1 MMMMTYATHNIA
13 APHQTYFK
21 WGEHTFSIRIGGKR
35 RRSRPWLANCDLGV
49 WASTWCGGPVD
60 CYRLIRRELRAAHC
74 ICTALGPAAF
84 RPTVSSWRLD
94 FLYSVDDRVNYACFE
109 CICAPS
115 VYPLVVW
122 SARFAV
128 AALALCAA
136 CSHNTYT
143 YGDTRWWQKQLRTV
157 FFARLL
163 GLSCAPKTAC
173 VFFLRAR
180 ASHRKL
186 RPRAA
191 AACKSMTK
199 WLMYNPQIL

>member
-136 CSHNTYT
+136 RAPITHVRMATHDDGKSNCALCSSH
-143 YGDTRWWQKQLRTV
+143 V
-157 FFARLL
+157 FLVCL
-163 GLSCAPKTAC
+163 P
-173 VFFLRAR
+173 
-180 ASHRKL
+180 HRKL
-186 RPRAA
+186 RVCSFCARARRTGNWGRA
-191 AACKSMTK
+191 PPLRA
-199 WLMYNPQIL
+199 NPWPNG